1 MEQNMPENETNTQT
15 ATTTADATQ
24 TTATEPN
31 NPTTGDATQTT
42 DVNTTQTTTA
52 KPTTQTTEPAKAQ
65 EPELKIEDYGDLGLV
80 EEEGVKVDA
89 NLQKSFKELCLENKI
104 PVETAKKVAKLQFDA
119 IKKQHDDFVAL
130 QKSWEEENT
139 KTYGENLKNVK
150 TNAGRVL
157 AELDKS
163 GKFKEFLELA
173 GAANA
178 PATLGF
184 LKEIGDRVLEKS
196 SVNPSAT
203 TTPTMKELED
213 FYKN

>member
-1 MEQNMPENETNTQT
+1 MPENETDTQT

-24 TTATEPN
+24 TSATEPN

-42 DVNTTQTTTA
+42 A
-52 KPTTQTTEPAKAQ
+52 EPTTQTTEPAKAQ

-80 EEEGVKVDA
+80 EEEGVKLDA

-184 LKEIGDRVLEKS
+184 LKEVGDRVLEKA

>member
-1 MEQNMPENETNTQT
+1 MPENETDTQT

-24 TTATEPN
+24 TTTTEPN

-42 DVNTTQTTTA
+42 AANTTQNTA
-52 KPTTQTTEPAKAQ
+52 EPTTQTTEPAKAQ
-65 EPELKIEDYGDLGLV
+65 EPELKLEDYGDLGLV
-80 EEEGVKVDA
+80 EEEGVKIDA

-119 IKKQHDDFVAL
+119 IKKQYDDFIAL

-184 LKEIGDRVLEKS
+184 LKEVGDRVLEKA

>member
-1 MEQNMPENETNTQT
+1 MEQNMPENETDTQT

-24 TTATEPN
+24 TAATEPN

-42 DVNTTQTTTA
+42 AANTTQTTTA
-52 KPTTQTTEPAKAQ
+52 EPTTQTTEPAKAQ

-80 EEEGVKVDA
+80 EEEGVKLDA

-119 IKKQHDDFVAL
+119 LKKQHDDFVAL

-184 LKEIGDRVLEKS
+184 LKEVGDRVLEKS

>member
-1 MEQNMPENETNTQT
+1 MDVNETNTQT
-15 ATTTADATQ
+15 DTTTADATQ

-42 DVNTTQTTTA
+42 TA
-52 KPTTQTTEPAKAQ
+52 EPTTQTTEPDKTK

-80 EEEGVKVDA
+80 EEEGVKLDA

-119 IKKQHDDFVAL
+119 LKKQHDDFVAL

-184 LKEIGDRVLEKS
+184 LKEVGDRVLEKA

>member
-1 MEQNMPENETNTQT
+1 MPENETNTQT

-24 TTATEPN
+24 TAATEPN

-42 DVNTTQTTTA
+42 TA
-52 KPTTQTTEPAKAQ
+52 ESTTQTTELDKTK

-80 EEEGVKVDA
+80 EEEGVKLDA

-184 LKEIGDRVLEKS
+184 LKEVGDRVLEKA

>member
-1 MEQNMPENETNTQT
+1 MPENETNTQA
-15 ATTTADATQ
+15 ATTTTDTTQ
-24 TTATEPN
+24 TSATEPN
-31 NPTTGDATQTT
+31 NPATGAATQT
-42 DVNTTQTTTA
+42 NPA
-52 KPTTQTTEPAKAQ
+52 EPTTQTTEPNKTK

-80 EEEGVKVDA
+80 EEEGVKLDA

-104 PVETAKKVAKLQFDA
+104 PVEAAKKVAKLQYDTL
-119 IKKQHDDFVAL
+119 KKQHDDFVNM

-184 LKEIGDRVLEKS
+184 LKEVGDRVLEKGS
-196 SVNPSAT
+196 INPSAT

>member
-1 MEQNMPENETNTQT
+1 MPENETDTQT
-15 ATTTADATQ
+15 DTTTADATQ
-24 TTATEPN
+24 TAATEPN

-42 DVNTTQTTTA
+42 TA
-52 KPTTQTTEPAKAQ
+52 EPTTQTTEPAKAQ

-80 EEEGVKVDA
+80 EEEGVKIDA

-184 LKEIGDRVLEKS
+184 LKEVGDRVLEKA

>member
-1 MEQNMPENETNTQT
+1 MPENETNTQT
-15 ATTTADATQ
+15 ATTTADTTQ
-24 TTATEPN
+24 TPATEPN
-31 NPTTGDATQTT
+31 KPTTGD
-42 DVNTTQTTTA
+42 TTQTTPA
-52 KPTTQTTEPAKAQ
+52 KPTTQTTKPDNTQ
-65 EPELKIEDYGDLGLV
+65 EPELKLEDYGDLGLV
-80 EEEGVKVDA
+80 EEEGVKLDA

-104 PVETAKKVAKLQFDA
+104 PVETAKKVAKLQYDTL
-119 IKKQHDDFVAL
+119 KKQHDDFVAL
-130 QKSWEEENT
+130 QQSWETENT
-139 KTYGENLKNVK
+139 KTYGDNLKNVK

-184 LKEIGDRVLEKS
+184 LKEVGDRVLEKA

>member
-1 MEQNMPENETNTQT
+1 MPENETNTQA
-15 ATTTADATQ
+15 ATTTTDTTQTSATKPNNPATGAATQ
-24 TTATEPN
+24 T
-31 NPTTGDATQTT
+31 NPAE
-42 DVNTTQTTTA
+42 
-52 KPTTQTTEPAKAQ
+52 PTTQATEPAKAQ

-80 EEEGVKVDA
+80 EEEGVKLDA

-104 PVETAKKVAKLQFDA
+104 PVEAAKKVAKLQYDTL
-119 IKKQHDDFVAL
+119 KKQHDDFVNM

-184 LKEIGDRVLEKS
+184 LKEVGDRVLEKS

-213 FYKN
+213 FYKD

>member
-1 MEQNMPENETNTQT
+1 MPENETDTQT

-24 TTATEPN
+24 TAATEPN

-42 DVNTTQTTTA
+42 TA
-52 KPTTQTTEPAKAQ
+52 EPTTQTTEPDKTK

-80 EEEGVKVDA
+80 EEEGVKLDA

-184 LKEIGDRVLEKS
+184 LKEVGDRVLEKA

>member
-1 MEQNMPENETNTQT
+1 MPKNETNTQT

-31 NPTTGDATQTT
+31 NPTTGDS
-42 DVNTTQTTTA
+42 TQTTTA
-52 KPTTQTTEPAKAQ
+52 EPTTQTTEPDKTK

-80 EEEGVKVDA
+80 EEEGVKLDA

-184 LKEIGDRVLEKS
+184 LKEVGDRVLEKA

>member
-24 TTATEPN
+24 TAATEPN

-42 DVNTTQTTTA
+42 A
-52 KPTTQTTEPAKAQ
+52 EPTTQTTEPAKAQ

-80 EEEGVKVDA
+80 EEEGVKLDA

-184 LKEIGDRVLEKS
+184 LKEVGDRVLEKA

>member
-1 MEQNMPENETNTQT
+1 MEQNMPENETDTQT

-42 DVNTTQTTTA
+42 TA
-52 KPTTQTTEPAKAQ
+52 EPTTQTTEPEKAQ
-65 EPELKIEDYGDLGLV
+65 EPELKLEDYGDLGLV
-80 EEEGVKVDA
+80 EEEGVKIDA

-184 LKEIGDRVLEKS
+184 LKEVGDRVLEKA

>member
-1 MEQNMPENETNTQT
+1 MPENETDTQT

-24 TTATEPN
+24 TAATEPN

-42 DVNTTQTTTA
+42 TA
-52 KPTTQTTEPAKAQ
+52 EPTTQTTEPAKAQ

-184 LKEIGDRVLEKS
+184 LKEVGDRVLEKA

-203 TTPTMKELED
+203 TTPTMKEVED

>member
-1 MEQNMPENETNTQT
+1 MPENETDTQT
-15 ATTTADATQ
+15 ATTVADTTQ
-24 TTATEPN
+24 KPATEPN
-31 NPTTGDATQTT
+31 NPTTGDATQA
-42 DVNTTQTTTA
+42 NTA
-52 KPTTQTTEPAKAQ
+52 EPTTQTTEPDKTK

-80 EEEGVKVDA
+80 EEEGVKLDA
-89 NLQKSFKELCLENKI
+89 NLQKSFKELCLENNI

-184 LKEIGDRVLEKS
+184 LKEVGDRVLEKS

>member
-1 MEQNMPENETNTQT
+1 MEQNMPKNETDTQT
-15 ATTTADATQ
+15 ATTTADTTQ
-24 TTATEPN
+24 TPATEPN

-42 DVNTTQTTTA
+42 NA
-52 KPTTQTTEPAKAQ
+52 EPTTQTTEPDKHK

-80 EEEGVKVDA
+80 EEEGVKLDA

-104 PVETAKKVAKLQFDA
+104 PVETAKKVAKLQFDTL
-119 IKKQHDDFVAL
+119 KKQHDDFVAL

-184 LKEIGDRVLEKS
+184 LKEVGDRVLEKS

>member
-24 TTATEPN
+24 TAATEPN

-42 DVNTTQTTTA
+42 A
-52 KPTTQTTEPAKAQ
+52 AESTTQTTEPAKAQ

-80 EEEGVKVDA
+80 EEEGVKLDA

-119 IKKQHDDFVAL
+119 LKKQHDDFVAL

-184 LKEIGDRVLEKS
+184 LKEVGDRVLEKA

>member
-1 MEQNMPENETNTQT
+1 MEQNMPENETDTQT
-15 ATTTADATQ
+15 ATTTADAMK
-24 TTATEPN
+24 TAVTEPN

-42 DVNTTQTTTA
+42 TA
-52 KPTTQTTEPAKAQ
+52 EPTTQTTEPDKAQ

-80 EEEGVKVDA
+80 EEEGVKIDA

-184 LKEIGDRVLEKS
+184 LKEVGDRVLEKA

>member
-1 MEQNMPENETNTQT
+1 MPENETDTQT
-15 ATTTADATQ
+15 ATTTADAAQ
-24 TTATEPN
+24 TAATEPN

-42 DVNTTQTTTA
+42 TA
-52 KPTTQTTEPAKAQ
+52 ESTTQTTEPSKAQ

-80 EEEGVKVDA
+80 EEEGVKLDA

-119 IKKQHDDFVAL
+119 LKKQHDDFVAL

-184 LKEIGDRVLEKS
+184 LKEVGDRVLEKA

>member
-1 MEQNMPENETNTQT
+1 MEQNMDVNETNTQT

-24 TTATEPN
+24 TAATEPN
-31 NPTTGDATQTT
+31 NHTTGHA
-42 DVNTTQTTTA
+42 TQTTTA
-52 KPTTQTTEPAKAQ
+52 ESTTQTTEPAKVQ

-80 EEEGVKVDA
+80 EEEGVKLDA

-184 LKEIGDRVLEKS
+184 LKEVGDRVLEKA

>member
-1 MEQNMPENETNTQT
+1 MPENETNTQT
-15 ATTTADATQ
+15 ATTTADAMQ
-24 TTATEPN
+24 TAATEPN

-42 DVNTTQTTTA
+42 TA
-52 KPTTQTTEPAKAQ
+52 EPTTKTTEPDKTK
-65 EPELKIEDYGDLGLV
+65 ESELKIEDYGDLGLV
-80 EEEGVKVDA
+80 EEEGVKLDA

-119 IKKQHDDFVAL
+119 LKKQHDDFVAL

-184 LKEIGDRVLEKS
+184 LKEVGDRVLEKA

>member
-1 MEQNMPENETNTQT
+1 MEKNMPENETDTQT
-15 ATTTADATQ
+15 ATTVADTTQ

-31 NPTTGDATQTT
+31 NPTTGDATQA
-42 DVNTTQTTTA
+42 NTA
-52 KPTTQTTEPAKAQ
+52 EPTTQTTEPDKTK

-80 EEEGVKVDA
+80 EEEGVKLDA

-184 LKEIGDRVLEKS
+184 LKEVGDRVLEKA

>member
-15 ATTTADATQ
+15 ATTTTDTTQTSATKPNNPAAGAATQ
-24 TTATEPN
+24 T
-31 NPTTGDATQTT
+31 NPAE
-42 DVNTTQTTTA
+42 
-52 KPTTQTTEPAKAQ
+52 PTTQTTEPAKTQ
-65 EPELKIEDYGDLGLV
+65 EPELKIEDYGDLGLI
-80 EEEGVKVDA
+80 EEEGVKLDA

-104 PVETAKKVAKLQFDA
+104 PVEAAKKVAKLQYDTL
-119 IKKQHDDFVAL
+119 KKQHDDFVNM

-184 LKEIGDRVLEKS
+184 LKEVGDRVLEKA

>member
-1 MEQNMPENETNTQT
+1 MSENETNTQA
-15 ATTTADATQ
+15 ATTTADNTQ
-24 TTATEPN
+24 MPATEQN
-31 NPTTGDATQTT
+31 SPTTGDATQTT
-42 DVNTTQTTTA
+42 PAEHTTQTT
-52 KPTTQTTEPAKAQ
+52 KPDNTQ
-65 EPELKIEDYGDLGLV
+65 EPELKLEDYGDLGLV
-80 EEEGVKVDA
+80 EEEGVKLDA
-89 NLQKSFKELCLENKI
+89 NLQKSFKELCLENKV
-104 PVETAKKVAKLQFDA
+104 PVEAAKKIAKLQYDA
-119 IKKQHDDFVAL
+119 IKKQHDDFAAL
-130 QKSWEEENT
+130 QQSWETENT
-139 KTYGENLKNVK
+139 KTYGDNLKNVK

-184 LKEIGDRVLEKS
+184 LKEVGDRVLEKA

-203 TTPTMKELED
+203 TNPTMKELED

>member
-1 MEQNMPENETNTQT
+1 MEKNMPENETDTQT

-31 NPTTGDATQTT
+31 NPTAGDATQA
-42 DVNTTQTTTA
+42 NTA
-52 KPTTQTTEPAKAQ
+52 EPTTQTTEPDKTK

-80 EEEGVKVDA
+80 EEEGVKLDA

-184 LKEIGDRVLEKS
+184 LKEVGDRVLEKGS
-196 SVNPSAT
+196 INPSAT

>member
-1 MEQNMPENETNTQT
+1 MEQNMLENETDTQT

-24 TTATEPN
+24 TAATEPN

-42 DVNTTQTTTA
+42 TANTTQNTA
-52 KPTTQTTEPAKAQ
+52 EPTTQTTEPSKAQ

-80 EEEGVKVDA
+80 EEEGVKIDA

-119 IKKQHDDFVAL
+119 IKKQHDDFVAM

-184 LKEIGDRVLEKS
+184 LKEVGDRVLEKA

>member
-1 MEQNMPENETNTQT
+1 MEQNMPENETDTQT

-31 NPTTGDATQTT
+31 NPTTSDATQTT
-42 DVNTTQTTTA
+42 SANTTQTTA
-52 KPTTQTTEPAKAQ
+52 EPTTQTTEPSKAQ

-80 EEEGVKVDA
+80 EEEGVKIDA

-104 PVETAKKVAKLQFDA
+104 PVETAKKVAKLQFDT

-139 KTYGENLKNVK
+139 KTYGENLKNIK

-184 LKEIGDRVLEKS
+184 LKEVGDRVLEKS

>member
-1 MEQNMPENETNTQT
+1 MDVNETNTQT

-24 TTATEPN
+24 TAATEPN

-42 DVNTTQTTTA
+42 TA
-52 KPTTQTTEPAKAQ
+52 EPTTQTTEPDKTK

-80 EEEGVKVDA
+80 EEEGVKLDA

-104 PVETAKKVAKLQFDA
+104 PVETAKKVAKLQYDA

-130 QKSWEEENT
+130 QKSWEEENS

-184 LKEIGDRVLEKS
+184 LKEVGDRVLEKA

>member
-1 MEQNMPENETNTQT
+1 MPENETNTQT

-24 TTATEPN
+24 TAATEPN
-31 NPTTGDATQTT
+31 NTTTGDATQTT
-42 DVNTTQTTTA
+42 A
-52 KPTTQTTEPAKAQ
+52 AESTTQTTEPDKTK

-80 EEEGVKVDA
+80 EEEGVKIDA

-184 LKEIGDRVLEKS
+184 LKEVGDRVLEKA

>member
-1 MEQNMPENETNTQT
+1 MEQNMAENETDTQT
-15 ATTTADATQ
+15 ATTTADTTQ
-24 TTATEPN
+24 TAATEPN
-31 NPTTGDATQTT
+31 NTTTGDATQTT
-42 DVNTTQTTTA
+42 TA
-52 KPTTQTTEPAKAQ
+52 ESTTQTTEPAKAQ
-65 EPELKIEDYGDLGLV
+65 EPELKLEDYGDLGLV
-80 EEEGVKVDA
+80 EEEGVKIDA

-184 LKEIGDRVLEKS
+184 LKEVGDRVLEKA

>member
-1 MEQNMPENETNTQT
+1 MPENETNTQT

-24 TTATEPN
+24 TAATEPN

-42 DVNTTQTTTA
+42 TA
-52 KPTTQTTEPAKAQ
+52 EPTTQTTEPAKAQ
-65 EPELKIEDYGDLGLV
+65 EPELKIEDNGDLGLV
-80 EEEGVKVDA
+80 EEEGVKIDA

-184 LKEIGDRVLEKS
+184 LKEVGDRGLEKS
-196 SVNPSAT
+196 SVNPSA
-203 TTPTMKELED
+203 TPTMKELED

>member
-1 MEQNMPENETNTQT
+1 MDVNETNTQT

-24 TTATEPN
+24 TAATEPN

-42 DVNTTQTTTA
+42 TA
-52 KPTTQTTEPAKAQ
+52 EPTTQTTEPDKTK

-80 EEEGVKVDA
+80 EEEGVKLDA

-104 PVETAKKVAKLQFDA
+104 PVETAKKVAKLQYDA
-119 IKKQHDDFVAL
+119 LKKQHDDFVAL

-184 LKEIGDRVLEKS
+184 LKEVGDRVLEKA

>member
-1 MEQNMPENETNTQT
+1 MSENETNTQT
-15 ATTTADATQ
+15 TTTTADTTQ
-24 TTATEPN
+24 TPATEPN
-31 NPTTGDATQTT
+31 KPTTGAATQT
-42 DVNTTQTTTA
+42 NPA
-52 KPTTQTTEPAKAQ
+52 APTTQSTEPDKTK
-65 EPELKIEDYGDLGLV
+65 EPELKLEDYGDLGLV
-80 EEEGVKVDA
+80 EEEGVKLDA

-104 PVETAKKVAKLQFDA
+104 PVETAKKVAKLQYDA
-119 IKKQHDDFVAL
+119 IKKQHDEFAAL
-130 QKSWEEENT
+130 QASWETENN
-139 KTYGENLKNVK
+139 KTYGDNLKNVK

-184 LKEIGDRVLEKS
+184 LKEVGDRVLEKA

>member
-1 MEQNMPENETNTQT
+1 MAENETDTQT

-24 TTATEPN
+24 NAATEQN
-31 NPTTGDATQTT
+31 NPTTGDSTQANAA
-42 DVNTTQTTTA
+42 NTTQTTTA
-52 KPTTQTTEPAKAQ
+52 ESTTQTTEPDKTKK
-65 EPELKIEDYGDLGLV
+65 PELKIEDYGDLGLV
-80 EEEGVKVDA
+80 EEEGVKLDA

-104 PVETAKKVAKLQFDA
+104 PVETAKKVAKLQYDA
-119 IKKQHDDFVAL
+119 IKKQHDDFVAM

-139 KTYGENLKNVK
+139 KTYGENLTNVK

-184 LKEIGDRVLEKS
+184 LKEVGDRVLEKA

>member
-1 MEQNMPENETNTQT
+1 MVENETDTQT
-15 ATTTADATQ
+15 ATTTADVTQ
-24 TTATEPN
+24 TPATEPN
-31 NPTTGDATQTT
+31 NPTTGDAM
-42 DVNTTQTTTA
+42 QTTTA
-52 KPTTQTTEPAKAQ
+52 ESTTQTTEPAKAQ
-65 EPELKIEDYGDLGLV
+65 EPELKLEDYGDLGLV
-80 EEEGVKVDA
+80 EEEGVKIDA

-184 LKEIGDRVLEKS
+184 LKEVGDRVLEKA

>member
-1 MEQNMPENETNTQT
+1 MAENETDTQT

-24 TTATEPN
+24 KAATEQN
-31 NPTTGDATQTT
+31 NPTTGDSTQANAA
-42 DVNTTQTTTA
+42 NTTQTTTA
-52 KPTTQTTEPAKAQ
+52 ESTTQTTEPDKTKK
-65 EPELKIEDYGDLGLV
+65 PELKIEDYGDLGLV
-80 EEEGVKVDA
+80 EEEGVKLDA

-104 PVETAKKVAKLQFDA
+104 PVETAKKVAKLQYDA
-119 IKKQHDDFVAL
+119 IKKQHDDFVAM

-184 LKEIGDRVLEKS
+184 LKEVGDRVLEKA

>member
-1 MEQNMPENETNTQT
+1 MPENETNTQT
-15 ATTTADATQ
+15 ATTTADTTQ
-24 TTATEPN
+24 TPATEPN
-31 NPTTGDATQTT
+31 NPTTGDATQA
-42 DVNTTQTTTA
+42 NPA
-52 KPTTQTTEPAKAQ
+52 ESTTQTTEPAKDQ
-65 EPELKIEDYGDLGLV
+65 VPELKIEDYGDLGLV
-80 EEEGVKVDA
+80 EEEGVKLDA

-119 IKKQHDDFVAL
+119 IKKQHDEFVAL
-130 QKSWEEENT
+130 QASWETENN
-139 KTYGENLKNVK
+139 KTYGDNLKNVK

-173 GAANA
+173 GATNA

-184 LKEIGDRVLEKS
+184 LKEVGDRVLEKA

>member
-1 MEQNMPENETNTQT
+1 MEQNMPENETDTQT
-15 ATTTADATQ
+15 ATTTAEATQ
-24 TTATEPN
+24 TAATEPN
-31 NPTTGDATQTT
+31 NPTTGDAKQTT
-42 DVNTTQTTTA
+42 AANTTQTTTA
-52 KPTTQTTEPAKAQ
+52 KPTTQTTEPNKTK
-65 EPELKIEDYGDLGLV
+65 EPELKLEDYGDLGLV
-80 EEEGVKVDA
+80 EEEGVKLDA

-104 PVETAKKVAKLQFDA
+104 PVEAAKKVAKLQYDA
-119 IKKQHDDFVAL
+119 LKKQHDDFVAL
-130 QKSWEEENT
+130 QNSWEEENT

-184 LKEIGDRVLEKS
+184 LKEVGDRVLEKS

>member
-1 MEQNMPENETNTQT
+1 MLENETDTQT

-24 TTATEPN
+24 TAATEPN

-42 DVNTTQTTTA
+42 TANTTQNTA
-52 KPTTQTTEPAKAQ
+52 EPTTQTTEPSKAQ

-80 EEEGVKVDA
+80 EEEGVKIDA

-119 IKKQHDDFVAL
+119 IKKQHDDFVAM

-184 LKEIGDRVLEKS
+184 LKEVGDRVLEKA

>member
-1 MEQNMPENETNTQT
+1 MPENETNTQT
-15 ATTTADATQ
+15 ATTTAEATQ

-42 DVNTTQTTTA
+42 TA
-52 KPTTQTTEPAKAQ
+52 EPTTQTTEPEKAQ
-65 EPELKIEDYGDLGLV
+65 EPELKLEDYGDLGLV
-80 EEEGVKVDA
+80 EEEGVKLDV

-104 PVETAKKVAKLQFDA
+104 PVEAAKKLAKLQYDA
-119 IKKQHDDFVAL
+119 IKKQHHDFVAL

-184 LKEIGDRVLEKS
+184 LKEVGDRVLEKS